1 MPTNARTTIRRS
13 PNKKT
18 PPKYLIQIPIEQLS
32 WAQNASGEYLRA
44 GVVYKDVL
52 KGKKVVGKLAQVN
65 LEQIPTAITNSLREL
80 KELDPKVKAVV
91 DTYLDRSIDEIM
103 DTVVDGPDDLSR
115 LVRLLAIRAEPVVE
129 YQLNGHWYPI
139 PIRCSINFFFFSATC
154 EISADLHA
162 QDEEIEPRWHVTRR
176 HFIDEGGLPRKRM
189 VRSVLEDLG
198 LRLTTPERLQE
209 MRRKLL
215 RAEEFAEK
223 FGKVVDAAKSVLVPT
238 FVGWWKV
245 LMPTSLSGD
254 GTPRSLIIDNQ
265 LERAAQHDSEK
276 AYTLPVLRLFS
287 PDLKKFVYIDIDDV
301 SEHVFDEKAKNLIVL
316 PEKMKHVL
324 DSVFDTAP
332 GKVFGDLF
340 RNRHGG
346 IIILA
351 SGGPGVGKTLTAE
364 VYAEYTKRPLYVMEM
379 GELGTNLDSVE
390 GNLQK
395 IFDRARRWNAVLLFD
410 EADVFLGERGEDIEK
425 AAIVGVFLR
434 LLDRY
439 EGCLFLT
446 TNRPDVIDKAFKS
459 RITLALKYPDLD
471 AVKRKRVWDQLL
483 AAAGLVFEG
492 DAEAL
497 TETGLNGRNI
507 RNAVRVLKM
516 LHPDKVRMD
525 IEDVNEALEYIAR

>member
-13 PNKKT
+13 PKKKT
-18 PPKYLIQIPIEQLS
+18 PPKYLIQIPLEQLS
-32 WAQNASGEYLRA
+32 WAQSSSGEYLRS

-52 KGKKVVGKLAQVN
+52 KGKKVVSKLCEIN
-65 LEQIPTAITNSLREL
+65 LEQIPTALTKSLREL
-80 KELDPKVKAVV
+80 KTLDPKTREVV
-91 DTYLDRSIDEIM
+91 ESYLDRSIDEILNM
-103 DTVVDGPDDLSR
+103 VVDGPDELSR
-115 LVRLLAIRAEPVVE
+115 AVSFLSTRAEPVVE

-139 PIRCSINFFFFSATC
+139 PIRCEINFFFFRSEC
-154 EISADLHA
+154 EIRADLHA
-162 QDEEIEPRWHVTRR
+162 QDEEVEPRWYVTRR
-176 HFIDEGGLPRKRM
+176 HFIDEGGMPRKRV

-198 LRLTTPERLQE
+198 LRQTTPEKLQE
-209 MRRKLL
+209 LRRKLM
-215 RAEEFAEK
+215 RMEELSEK
-223 FGKVVDAAKSVLVPT
+223 FGAVVDVAKNVLVPT

-245 LMPTSLSGD
+245 LVPTSLSGD
-254 GTPRSLIIDNQ
+254 GTPRALIIENQ
-265 LERAAQHDSEK
+265 LERSASSNEEK
-276 AYTLPVLRLFS
+276 AYSLPVLRLFS
-287 PDLKKFVYIDIDDV
+287 PDLKRFVYVDADDIV
-301 SEHVFDEKAKNLIVL
+301 EHVFDEKAKDLIVL
-316 PEKMKHVL
+316 PDKMKQVL
-324 DSVFDTAP
+324 NSVFDTAP

-364 VYAEYTKRPLYVMEM
+364 VYAEYTRRPLYVMEM

-410 EADVFLGERGEDIEK
+410 EADVFLGERGDDLEK

-459 RITLALKYPDLD
+459 RITLALKYPALGAD
-471 AVKRKRVWDQLL
+471 KRKRVWEQLL
-483 AAAGLVFEG
+483 HAAGLTFEG
-492 DAEAL
+492 DYVKL
-497 TETGLNGRNI
+497 TETDLNGRNI

-516 LHPDKVRMD
+516 LHPDKVHVN
-525 IEDVNEALEYIAR
+525 IADVDEALEYIAR